1 VLARALKARFEK
13 LRKIGDRAVC
23 TVTGKS
29 ENKTK
34 EELQMNREKRIT
46 KTTENA
52 VTLAALHTHT
62 HS

>member
-1 VLARALKARFEK
+1 
-13 LRKIGDRAVC
+13 
-23 TVTGKS
+23 
-29 ENKTK
+29 
-34 EELQMNREKRIT
+34 MNREKRIT